1 MIEII
6 DPITF
11 WSGLALLLGGWM
23 LYWMTLT
30 LTGAVLFGV
39 GSLLAASLIT
49 SMMELEPTVRLGIQ
63 VGAALIGAI
72 AGAFVFR
79 MVHKIAFFSLGA
91 AVGLVV
97 MLGLVAHG
105 RSAGWEWA
113 DERNMVAIA
122 VPVGAVVM
130 GLISMSMDSV
140 VIAVAS
146 SIIGGILVMEGLGWP
161 YQGLPILAIVPI
173 GLAVQLGLTGG
184 RRAKRKASNDD
195 EDDD

>member
-1 MIEII
+1 MIEIV

-11 WSGLALLLGGWM
+11 WSGLALLLGGWI

-49 SMMELEPTVRLGIQ
+49 SILELEPTVRVGIQ
-63 VGAALIGAI
+63 IGAALIGAI

-105 RSAGWEWA
+105 RSIGWEWT

-140 VIAVAS
+140 VIAIAS
-146 SIIGGILVMEGLGWP
+146 AVIGGILVMEGLGWP
-161 YQGLPILAIVPI
+161 YDGLPILAIVPI

-184 RRAKRKASNDD
+184 RRAKRKASDED